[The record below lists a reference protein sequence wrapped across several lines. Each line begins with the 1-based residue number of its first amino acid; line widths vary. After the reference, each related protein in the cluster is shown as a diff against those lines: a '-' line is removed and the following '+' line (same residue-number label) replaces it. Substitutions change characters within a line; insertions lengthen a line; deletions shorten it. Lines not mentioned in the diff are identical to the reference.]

1 MSLLEDRQKTSKAI
15 AEGRFVDFVLQQE
28 SASIDTA
35 VKEKM
40 SSFTSSFWSKRN
52 FSTSNNQLTYTTLT
66 KHRFADMKTRQ
77 TPTGVVR
84 KKRYEIHNKPIFGH
98 LNNIVRELSYG
109 FTGAIRDKFYE
120 LEKEYT

>member
-15 AEGRFVDFVLQQE
+15 AEGRFVDFVLKQE
-28 SASIDTA
+28 SVAMDNA

-40 SSFTSSFWSKRN
+40 TSFTSAFWSKRN
-52 FSTSNNQLTYTTLT
+52 FSTSNNKLTYTTLT

-77 TPTGVVR
+77 TPSGIIR
-84 KKRYEIHNKPIFGH
+84 KKRHEIHNKPIFGH

-109 FTGAIRDKFYE
+109 FTGAIKEKFYE
-120 LEKEYT
+120 LEK